1 MGSLDIDQKNNKKQ
15 NKKNWKINK
24 EQHTENKKR
33 TGTKQNKQKCRTLRQ
48 ISCSV
53 PVPNFS
59 ALRGFFL
66 PDHPALP
73 DDAKL

>member
-33 TGTKQNKQKCRTLRQ
+33 TGTKQNKQK
-48 ISCSV
+48 V
-53 PVPNFS
+53 
-59 ALRGFFL
+59 
-66 PDHPALP
+66 
-73 DDAKL
+73 